1 MMRRRLRNGLRVVL
15 EPNKGKMIAVVV
27 AFATGSRDD
36 LPQKGGRRHALE
48 HLLVGPTQVTPD
60 PVEFARRYEPF
71 VKTFNAETDE
81 TSMMVYIETDAWRF
95 RTAARLIAEVI
106 RRPYFSKQLFADEM
120 ERIKEEI
127 RIWNDSPD
135 ASLEQ
140 RFDRLMYYPD
150 SLANSP
156 LGTIREIE
164 QLTLPELRLLHRR
177 ILKARRMV
185 IVVTGGFNPSRV
197 MDVLEDV
204 FGDLPSGHA
213 SDKFDL
219 QYQKLHGRIRLHRQ
233 PFEQVR
239 CMIGWPVFGFNHPDR
254 YILSVLAHYLTGLN
268 SSPIRVTLDNKGHG
282 YSCESQLYHWQDVG
296 QYTITIGL
304 AKEKL
309 LTALQRINKVITQV
323 QQELI
328 DPGHLSDT
336 VDNLSLNAKGKFN
349 DQLESAQFFARQII
363 NLGQAVPLREY
374 LQAIRSVRRAELR
387 RVARDLFVPRRLFLM
402 AQGPLKNIRVQHIRK
417 QLGLRSI

>member
-1 MMRRRLRNGLRVVL
+1 
-15 EPNKGKMIAVVV
+15 
-27 AFATGSRDD
+27 
-36 LPQKGGRRHALE
+36 
-48 HLLVGPTQVTPD
+48 
-60 PVEFARRYEPF
+60 
-71 VKTFNAETDE
+71 
-81 TSMMVYIETDAWRF
+81 
-95 RTAARLIAEVI
+95 
-106 RRPYFSKQLFADEM
+106 
-120 ERIKEEI
+120 
-127 RIWNDSPD
+127 
-135 ASLEQ
+135 
-140 RFDRLMYYPD
+140 
-150 SLANSP
+150 
-156 LGTIREIE
+156 
-164 QLTLPELRLLHRR
+164 
-177 ILKARRMV
+177 
-185 IVVTGGFNPSRV
+185 
-197 MDVLEDV
+197 
-204 FGDLPSGHA
+204 
-213 SDKFDL
+213 
-219 QYQKLHGRIRLHRQ
+219 
-233 PFEQVR
+233 
-239 CMIGWPVFGFNHPDR
+239 
-254 YILSVLAHYLTGLN
+254 LSVLAHYLTGLN